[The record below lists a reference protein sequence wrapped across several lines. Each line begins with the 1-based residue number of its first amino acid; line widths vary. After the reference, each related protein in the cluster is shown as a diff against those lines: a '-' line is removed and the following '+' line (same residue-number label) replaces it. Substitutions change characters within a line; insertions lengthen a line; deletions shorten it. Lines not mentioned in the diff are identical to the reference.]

1 MIYAYCRVSTPHQRL
16 ERQITNITELYPKAT
31 IFREFYT
38 GTTQNRPNWERLM
51 TQIKKEDTI
60 VFDSVSRMSRN
71 AAEGFKDYKMLYESG
86 VNLIFLNEPLINTSV
101 FDSTKNNL
109 LNINIETGN
118 TAVDDF
124 FKGNVQLI
132 NNFMMA
138 LAEQQIKAAFEQS
151 EKEVTDLHSR
161 ISQGM
166 REAKKNG
173 VKIGLPQG
181 TTLTTKKALACTAI
195 IKKHS
200 KDFGG
205 SLDDLGHTP
214 VLVLEGYLCGFTRL
228 DGHRSRRIG
237 IILPILLN
245 TIRFCDGVSTGFQ
258 IQGNDATAAADNR
271 THKEQDGEDQ
281 ISRNGQRGEGIG
293 HQLQHIGVGDELLQG
308 QNQNQKQCCDEQNS
322 NLIKFV
328 HKRLY

>member
-1 MIYAYCRVSTPHQRL
+1 
-16 ERQITNITELYPKAT
+16 
-31 IFREFYT
+31 
-38 GTTQNRPNWERLM
+38 M

-71 AAEGFKDYKMLYESG
+71 ADEGFKDYKMLYESG

-173 VKIGLPQG
+173 VKIGIPKG
-181 TTLTTKKALACTAI
+181 TSLTTKKSLHCKAI
-195 IKKHS
+195 ILKHS

-205 SLDDLGHTP
+205 SLEDLD
-214 VLVLEGYLCGFTRL
+214 VIKLCSC
-228 DGHRSRRIG
+228 SR
-237 IILPILLN
+237 N
-245 TIRFCDGVSTGFQ
+245 SYYKYK
-258 IQGNDATAAADNR
+258 
-271 THKEQDGEDQ
+271 KEIKAGEDV
-281 ISRNGQRGEGIG
+281 
-293 HQLQHIGVGDELLQG
+293 L
-308 QNQNQKQCCDEQNS
+308 
-322 NLIKFV
+322 
-328 HKRLY
+328 